1 MLAKQ
6 KQLIES
12 YQRVQAFLQANPAP
26 APVSYGG
33 PKEELDDVV
42 AQLSGHSTEQV
53 VGTRL
58 SAAERS
64 RQQSLCNKLRDHHL
78 RPIVAIARA
87 TMADLPGIE
96 KALRLPPKLLSVTK
110 LVAEANAIKESVAQY
125 EPAFVKNGRPVD
137 FLAQLSAAIDAVSQ
151 CTMGRAQLVGRQV
164 GAKAGIAQEARR
176 GRHAVEMLDSIVRV
190 AFEGNDV
197 VMRTWEVA
205 KRVKALPGG
214 GGASVVAPVVPPA
227 APAIVAPVKSAA

>member
-12 YQRVQAFLQANPAP
+12 YQRVQAFLQAHPAP
-26 APVSYGG
+26 TPINYAG
-33 PKEELDDVV
+33 PKALLDDVV
-42 AQLSGHSTEQV
+42 SQLSGHSSEQL
-53 VGTRL
+53 VGQRL
-58 SAAERS
+58 SAAERR
-64 RQQSLCNKLRDHHL
+64 RQQSLCSKLREHHL
-78 RPIVAIARA
+78 RPIVTIARA

-110 LVAEANAIKESVAQY
+110 LVAEASAIKEAAAQY
-125 EPAFVKNGRPVD
+125 EPAFVKNGRPAD
-137 FLAQLSAAIDAVSQ
+137 FLVQLSAAIDALNQ

-176 GRHAVEMLDSIVRV
+176 GRYAVDMLDSIVRV

-197 VMRTWEVA
+197 VLRAWEVA
-205 KRVKALPGG
+205 KRVKAVPGG
-214 GGASVVAPVVPPA
+214 GAVTP
-227 APAIVAPVKSAA
+227 APALTPDEVKVA